1 MRADVGRGLLIVMIT
16 AFALLAI
23 SLALALP
30 GAQDGDRSNAFF
42 RGQIVKPVTTLFAAA
57 VLASVIATG
66 AFGQTANVGRAL
78 VASNALKLSA
88 DTQRSGKFPT
98 IVKELFVP
106 YAGVVRVTWELRS
119 DGSHTGFAFVISAAD
134 NCDSSTML
142 ATFQSLTCDLRVVAG
157 DVVKVSVGGSPDPG
171 TFIYSTAFIR
181 NVRVHYNVVNAS
193 GLGKVL
199 KN

>member
-1 MRADVGRGLLIVMIT
+1 M
-16 AFALLAI
+16 
-23 SLALALP
+23 
-30 GAQDGDRSNAFF
+30 N
-42 RGQIVKPVTTLFAAA
+42 PVATFVSAA
-57 VLASVIATG
+57 VLSSLVATG

-78 VASNALKLSA
+78 VASNVLKLSA
-88 DTQRSGKFPT
+88 DTARSGKFP
-98 IVKELFVP
+98 IVVKELFVP

-119 DGSHTGFAFVISAAD
+119 DGSHTGSAFAASAAD

-142 ATFQSLTCDLRVVAG
+142 ATFQSHTCDLNVVAG

-171 TFIYSTAFIR
+171 TFIYSTAFVR